1 MYRLSQ
7 FLLIISIFL
16 CINNCKKE
24 NQEPTNQSILGIPE
38 VFTPNGDGINET
50 WNIPSIHNFPD
61 AVIQIYDMHK
71 RLIIQYTG
79 SDPDWDGRDSNG
91 NPMTEGRYSYV
102 IDLHNGSS
110 IIRGYVYLDL

>member
-7 FLLIISIFL
+7 FLLIISILL

-24 NQEPTNQSILGIPE
+24 NQEPTDLSLSGIPS

-50 WNIPSIHNFPD
+50 WQIPSIHNFPNAD
-61 AVIQIYDMHK
+61 IVIYDEHE
-71 RLIIQYTG
+71 RLIIHYTG

-91 NPMTEGRYSYV
+91 NPMPSGRYSYV

-110 IIRGYVYLDL
+110 PIRGHVYLYR